1 MNNLLEAIFYAFEK
15 ATEFEGQKIEILLE
29 TGMHHIT
36 FSMLNNFVSNQTE
49 KFDVDFVN
57 PLFDLVIKP
66 LDCSNS
72 QFVSLACQKDGDEV
86 IINNKVGSTF
96 QI

>member
-36 FSMLNNFVSNQTE
+36 FSMLNNFVSNKTE

-66 LDCSNS
+66 LDCKNS
-72 QFVSLACQKDGDEV
+72 QFDS
-86 IINNKVGSTF
+86 
-96 QI
+96 